1 MKRRYRFP
9 QLSKDEQEYLEAVL
23 LEEMDVQRWFA
34 VAYCGLLNGEIVVS
48 LH

>member
-9 QLSKDEQEYLEAVL
+9 QLSEDEREFLEAVL

-34 VAYCGLLNGEIVVS
+34 VRFCVLLNGEILVS